1 MEDSFSSWALK
12 CLLEFWR
19 NLQYSLQLWKVWSTH
34 PNSYTYINET
44 NDMCILNNRCPLM
57 WAVNPRVLANRTLL
71 VNRTSWIQ
79 DVLLVLQAPVDTMF
93 LKYVLW
99 KFMEVLTRPQHS
111 ASALVNARLRF
122 LWLFGDSLLHTSDFF
137 VWTLTL
143 NWKLLISV
151 LKDSISVVLLLKTLG
166 TFSALRIDIYIV
178 DFSCYNVVFTLVIVL
193 LLDKWLS
200 LFFIFFFFFLCC
212 FRLLQAD
219 QSVVETKMKRSH
231 GMFIDRKE
239 GKVETNASKRQER
252 FLEKQQESCTTS
264 KTFTQLG
271 QIKTRDQRCNL
282 KEQKV
287 SYSSSCIPAW
297 HDH

>member
-1 MEDSFSSWALK
+1 
-12 CLLEFWR
+12 
-19 NLQYSLQLWKVWSTH
+19 
-34 PNSYTYINET
+34 
-44 NDMCILNNRCPLM
+44 
-57 WAVNPRVLANRTLL
+57 
-71 VNRTSWIQ
+71 
-79 DVLLVLQAPVDTMF
+79 
-93 LKYVLW
+93 
-99 KFMEVLTRPQHS
+99 
-111 ASALVNARLRF
+111 
-122 LWLFGDSLLHTSDFF
+122 
-137 VWTLTL
+137 
-143 NWKLLISV
+143 
-151 LKDSISVVLLLKTLG
+151 
-166 TFSALRIDIYIV
+166 
-178 DFSCYNVVFTLVIVL
+178 
-193 LLDKWLS
+193 

-287 SYSSSCIPAW
+287 SYSSSCIPA
-297 HDH
+297 